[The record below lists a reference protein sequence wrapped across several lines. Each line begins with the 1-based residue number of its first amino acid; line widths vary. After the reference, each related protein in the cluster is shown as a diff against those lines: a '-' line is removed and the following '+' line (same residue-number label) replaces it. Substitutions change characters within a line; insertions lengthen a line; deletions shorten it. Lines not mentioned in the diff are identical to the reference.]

1 MRVDFPAPDG
11 AEITNSLPF
20 LMFITNLVD
29 EGRKQGCVS
38 ILRVFLFPRIPAD
51 VRVQYGMRVGRK
63 MGAQPHQAASLS
75 STCSALALKSSK
87 EMNCLSAALV
97 MRLLSFLLRFSKSS

>member
-29 EGRKQGCVS
+29 KRRKQGCVS
-38 ILRVFLFPRIPAD
+38 ILRIFFSSRIPAD
-51 VRVQYGMRVGRK
+51 VGVEYGVRVGRK
-63 MGAQPHQAASLS
+63 MRVQPHQAASLS